1 MATHAALLLIAA
13 RWVTRADLRREEA
26 LVFLALP
33 DPVRTRAPST
43 LVSPVAPTSASSAP
57 RRKPAAPTDTQL
69 ITVPAPAQPTIAD
82 KTPAPIDW
90 NAEADRAITQQ
101 AQLAMAAPPRAL
113 DKHGA
118 GADFNGGLGP
128 DRERKSDFAWDR
140 SRTHRIEGIEGGGI
154 LIHINERCA
163 LVLFP
168 LPFAGCGIG
177 KIPVR
182 GDLFEH
188 MHDAPALDASS
199 KNTTP

>member
-1 MATHAALLLIAA
+1 VAIHAALLLIAA
-13 RWVTRADLRREEA
+13 RWVTRADLRREES

-33 DPVRTRAPST
+33 DPVRTRTPAP
-43 LVSPVAPTSASSAP
+43 VSPIAPTSASSAP
-57 RRKPAAPTDTQL
+57 RRKQAAPPDTQL
-69 ITVPAPAQPTIAD
+69 ITVPAPAQPTMAD

-90 NAEADRAITQQ
+90 NAEADRTITQQ

-118 GADFNGGLGP
+118 GADLNGGLGP
-128 DRERKSDFAWDR
+128 DRERKSDFGWDR
-140 SRTHRIEGIEGGGI
+140 SHTHQIEGIEGGGI
-154 LIHINERCA
+154 LMHINERCV

-168 LPFAGCGIG
+168 LPFGGCGIG

-188 MHDAPALDASS
+188 MHDVPDASS

>member
-1 MATHAALLLIAA
+1 VATHAALLLVAA

-33 DPVRTRAPST
+33 DPVRARAPSAPAPP
-43 LVSPVAPTSASSAP
+43 VSPVSPAPISASSAS
-57 RRKPAAPTDTQL
+57 RRKPAVPPDTQL
-69 ITVPAPAQPTIAD
+69 ITVPAPAQPAMTD

-128 DRERKSDFAWDR
+128 DRERKSDFGWDH
-140 SRTHRIEGIEGGGI
+140 SHTHRVEGIEGGGI
-154 LIHINERCA
+154 LIHINEHCV

-188 MHDAPALDASS
+188 MYDAP
-199 KNTTP
+199 

>member
-1 MATHAALLLIAA
+1 M
-13 RWVTRADLRREEA
+13 
-26 LVFLALP
+26 
-33 DPVRTRAPST
+33 
-43 LVSPVAPTSASSAP
+43 
-57 RRKPAAPTDTQL
+57 
-69 ITVPAPAQPTIAD
+69 AD

-90 NAEADRAITQQ
+90 NAEADRAVTQQ

-113 DKHGA
+113 DKHGT

-140 SRTHRIEGIEGGGI
+140 SHTHRIEGIEGGGI
-154 LIHINERCA
+154 LIHINEHCV

-188 MHDAPALDASS
+188 MQDAP
-199 KNTTP
+199 TP